1 MNNIIDNW
9 SKLKEITEETI
20 KVPFTYMMFFLL
32 NVLIYSSKGQ
42 QISEV
47 ITLSNV
53 IRQIITLLTEL
64 LSIIFN
70 NYIAILL
77 IVTLIALLILV
88 LFKKTN
94 IFNKLPEDIE
104 YTDGTVVSWNP
115 LSAVNRL
122 FSLIF
127 SLSTDYFIFYCCLI
141 FIINPNF
148 YIVDDYFIF
157 LKNQENSN
165 ILNILWSVNCLILFR
180 LILQAFFVIKYTD
193 KKRYLKYSLRYNT
206 ISSFS
211 ISSERN
217 TVLYMIVRN
226 SSDFS
231 NYYLLQVE
239 THKQQLKETIGGL
252 SNNNGAIRR
261 EWIKEEIPKFKRQY
275 HILDKSENLS
285 DIIYYY
291 DELKKKYSNNED

>member
-1 MNNIIDNW
+1 MH
-9 SKLKEITEETI
+9 SKEYITT
-20 KVPFTYMMFFLL
+20 
-32 NVLIYSSKGQ
+32 
-42 QISEV
+42 
-47 ITLSNV
+47 
-53 IRQIITLLTEL
+53 
-64 LSIIFN
+64 
-70 NYIAILL
+70 
-77 IVTLIALLILV
+77 
-88 LFKKTN
+88 
-94 IFNKLPEDIE
+94 
-104 YTDGTVVSWNP
+104 
-115 LSAVNRL
+115 
-122 FSLIF
+122 
-127 SLSTDYFIFYCCLI
+127 
-141 FIINPNF
+141 
-148 YIVDDYFIF
+148 F

-231 NYYLLQVE
+231 DYYLLQVE

-252 SNNNGAIRR
+252 SNNNGSIRR

>member
-1 MNNIIDNW
+1 MNNIIDIW

-127 SLSTDYFIFYCCLI
+127 SLSTDYFIF
-141 FIINPNF
+141 
-148 YIVDDYFIF
+148 
-157 LKNQENSN
+157 LKKQENSN

>member
-1 MNNIIDNW
+1 MNNIIDIW

-32 NVLIYSSKGQ
+32 IVLIYSSKGQ

-127 SLSTDYFIFYCCLI
+127 SLSTDYFIF
-141 FIINPNF
+141 
-148 YIVDDYFIF
+148 
-157 LKNQENSN
+157 LKKQENSN

>member
-1 MNNIIDNW
+1 M
-9 SKLKEITEETI
+9 
-20 KVPFTYMMFFLL
+20 
-32 NVLIYSSKGQ
+32 
-42 QISEV
+42 
-47 ITLSNV
+47 
-53 IRQIITLLTEL
+53 
-64 LSIIFN
+64 
-70 NYIAILL
+70 
-77 IVTLIALLILV
+77 
-88 LFKKTN
+88 KK
-94 IFNKLPEDIE
+94 
-104 YTDGTVVSWNP
+104 
-115 LSAVNRL
+115 
-122 FSLIF
+122 
-127 SLSTDYFIFYCCLI
+127 
-141 FIINPNF
+141 
-148 YIVDDYFIF
+148 
-157 LKNQENSN
+157 QENSN

>member
-1 MNNIIDNW
+1 MNNIIDIW

-32 NVLIYSSKGQ
+32 NVLIYSGKGQ

-70 NYIAILL
+70 NYIGILL

-141 FIINPNF
+141 FIINSK
-148 YIVDDYFIF
+148 
-157 LKNQENSN
+157 L
-165 ILNILWSVNCLILFR
+165 L
-180 LILQAFFVIKYTD
+180 
-193 KKRYLKYSLRYNT
+193 YS
-206 ISSFS
+206 
-211 ISSERN
+211 
-217 TVLYMIVRN
+217 
-226 SSDFS
+226 
-231 NYYLLQVE
+231 
-239 THKQQLKETIGGL
+239 
-252 SNNNGAIRR
+252 
-261 EWIKEEIPKFKRQY
+261 
-275 HILDKSENLS
+275 
-285 DIIYYY
+285 
-291 DELKKKYSNNED
+291 